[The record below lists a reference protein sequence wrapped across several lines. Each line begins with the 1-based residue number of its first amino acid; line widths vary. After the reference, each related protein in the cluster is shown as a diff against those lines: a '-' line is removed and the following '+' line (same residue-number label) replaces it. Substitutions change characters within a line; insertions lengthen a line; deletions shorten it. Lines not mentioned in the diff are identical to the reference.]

1 MYGMLK
7 NILTNAISKSATRLH
22 PQIKREAYFDAR
34 GSLELS
40 AARCN
45 LCGDCVEVCPS
56 DCLKVDREQN
66 LWKLDPYRCVL
77 CCACVAACPT
87 QALKIKTS
95 YWAPGRRGIIS
106 VSAGRRE

>member
-7 NILTNAISKSATRLH
+7 NVLTNLISKTATRMH
-22 PQIKREAYFDAR
+22 PQIKREAFFEAR
-34 GSLELS
+34 GSLELV

-45 LCGDCVEVCPS
+45 LCGDCVAVCPS

-77 CCACVAACPT
+77 CSACVLACPA
-87 QALKIKTS
+87 QALRFKTK
-95 YWAPGRRGIIS
+95 YWAPGQRGIVSIS
-106 VSAGRRE
+106 TARQE